1 MLHPHLNVR
10 YLCENKLSTNAE
22 LCLFQVRKTEQNFM
36 LINLIG
42 SEILIAFA
50 LPLDFLGSI
59 TQGKLYDGYPFLC
72 PVGGFV
78 HTFLGNKSFLY

>member
-1 MLHPHLNVR
+1 
-10 YLCENKLSTNAE
+10 
-22 LCLFQVRKTEQNFM
+22 M

-78 HTFLGNKSFLY
+78 HTFLGNKPYLY

>member
-1 MLHPHLNVR
+1 
-10 YLCENKLSTNAE
+10 
-22 LCLFQVRKTEQNFM
+22 M

-78 HTFLGNKSFLY
+78 HTFLGNKLFLY